1 MKVYTQEGRV
11 IAEAETL
18 ADIETLQSLK
28 GRKHKEHKKHQFPK
42 RCELC
47 DKVCKGNV
55 GLGIHMA
62 KCKKLKVPAFE
73 VLAPLGHIDPSLNKQ
88 Q

>member
-18 ADIETLQSLK
+18 TDIATLQGLAT
-28 GRKHKEHKKHQFPK
+28 RKHKEHKKHQFPK
-42 RCELC
+42 SCELC
-47 DKVCKGNV
+47 GKVCKGFG

-62 KCKKLKVPAFE
+62 KCRKNQDE
-73 VLAPLGHIDPSLNKQ
+73 VDETNRLIANPI
-88 Q
+88 